1 MAGCEKMSG
10 LKRKEEEIGLVELD
24 AEKEDDGRKER
35 TASRKAKEQKNK
47 AERMAF
53 VAMVAGGL
61 ALILLGTMV
70 FRISLITVGC
80 VVVIEAVIASALNNS
95 PFWVHIAMMAL
106 QVIMGF
112 FLNQILFLILAA
124 AYYFLLL
131 LAVKLLE
138 VEG

>member
-1 MAGCEKMSG
+1 MSG

-24 AEKEDDGRKER
+24 GEKEDDGRKER
-35 TASRKAKEQKNK
+35 AASRKAKDQKNK
-47 AERMAF
+47 AERMALA
-53 VAMVAGGL
+53 AMIAGGL

-70 FRISLITVGC
+70 FHISLITVGC

-95 PFWVHIAMMAL
+95 PFWIHITIMAL

-112 FLNQILFLILAA
+112 FLEQILFLVLAA

-138 VEG
+138 VDV

>member
-1 MAGCEKMSG
+1 MSG

-35 TASRKAKEQKNK
+35 SASKRAKDQKTK
-47 AERMAF
+47 AERMALA
-53 VAMVAGGL
+53 AMIAGGL
-61 ALILLGTMV
+61 LLIFLGTIV
-70 FRISLITVGC
+70 FQIPLITVGC

-95 PFWVHIAMMAL
+95 PFWLHIAIMTL

-112 FLNQILFLILAA
+112 FLKQILFLILAA

-131 LAVKLLE
+131 LSVKLLE
-138 VEG
+138 VDG

>member
-1 MAGCEKMSG
+1 MSG

>member
-1 MAGCEKMSG
+1 MSG

-24 AEKEDDGRKER
+24 AEKEDDGRRER
-35 TASRKAKEQKNK
+35 AASKKAKDQKIK
-47 AERMAF
+47 AERMALA
-53 VAMVAGGL
+53 VMVAGGL

-70 FRISLITVGC
+70 FHISLITVGC

-95 PFWVHIAMMAL
+95 PFWIHIAMMAL
-106 QVIMGF
+106 QVVMGF
-112 FLNQILFLILAA
+112 FLEQILFLVLAA

-138 VEG
+138 VDA

>member
-1 MAGCEKMSG
+1 MSG

-35 TASRKAKEQKNK
+35 SASKRAKDQKTK
-47 AERMAF
+47 AERMALA
-53 VAMVAGGL
+53 AMIAGGL
-61 ALILLGTMV
+61 LLIFLGTIV
-70 FRISLITVGC
+70 FQIPLGC

-95 PFWVHIAMMAL
+95 PFWLHIAIMTL

-112 FLNQILFLILAA
+112 FLKQILFLILAA

-131 LAVKLLE
+131 LSVKLLE

>member
-1 MAGCEKMSG
+1 MSG

-35 TASRKAKEQKNK
+35 SASKRAKDQKTK
-47 AERMAF
+47 AERMALA
-53 VAMVAGGL
+53 AMIAGGL
-61 ALILLGTMV
+61 LLIFLGTIV
-70 FRISLITVGC
+70 FQIPLITVGC
-80 VVVIEAVIASALNNS
+80 VGVIEAVIASALNNS
-95 PFWVHIAMMAL
+95 PFWLHIAIMAL

-112 FLNQILFLILAA
+112 FLKQILFLILAA

-131 LAVKLLE
+131 LSVKLLE